1 MTTWLVT
8 VYSPYDLSESNI
20 RVEAEKSEDARKAA
34 IGRTTTDLHG
44 NSFEIDNDHII
55 SVYPFRAIQALPYK
69 TYQTDPAE
77 KPPSWLLGAEVIE
90 DRPLPL
96 GARPVGSPTLSEIIP
111 NALTTILYLQ
121 PVSSPDYP
129 EMRFHIQYR
138 RDIFTK
144 FLQEAKRIKK
154 QGKIPEA
161 VLYLVEHAPGI
172 TVRMIADLL
181 EIGYWTA
188 YREVAKYA
196 KPTKEQAQLVLGELS
211 DSAQMENWLPKEQE
225 ERTLGLERL
234 FALPKTEMPKV
245 VLGQL
250 WRKQVT
256 LYPVKPKSEN
266 ELLAEARRIYTLEG
280 FFPNA
285 QEMEKIREQIQR
297 QTDAQRR
304 QSIEFYL
311 SKKSPS

>member
-1 MTTWLVT
+1 MATWLVT
-8 VYSPYDLSESNI
+8 VYSPYDLSETNV
-20 RVEAEKSEDARKAA
+20 RVEATTSEEARKAA
-34 IGRTTTDLHG
+34 VGRTTTDLHG
-44 NSFEIDNDHII
+44 NDFEIDEDHII
-55 SVYPFRAIQALPYK
+55 SVYPFKPIKPVPYK
-69 TYQTDPAE
+69 TYPTDPSE
-77 KPPSWLLGAEVIE
+77 KPPSWLLGADVLE
-90 DRPLPL
+90 DRPLPV
-96 GARPVGSPTLSEIIP
+96 GARPVGSPTLSEVIP
-111 NALTTILYLQ
+111 NALTTVLYSQ
-121 PVSSPDYP
+121 PVASPEYP
-129 EMRFHIQYR
+129 DIRLHIQYR

-154 QGKIPEA
+154 IGKIPEA

-196 KPTKEQAQLVLGELS
+196 RPTKDQAILVLEELS
-211 DSAQMENWLPKEQE
+211 DSAKMESWLPKEEE
-225 ERTLGLERL
+225 ERTLGLEQL
-234 FALPKTEMPKV
+234 FKLPREAPPKIV
-245 VLGQL
+245 FGQL

-256 LYPVKPKSEN
+256 LYPVKHKTED

-280 FFPNA
+280 FFPTPDEWERTKELIA
-285 QEMEKIREQIQR
+285 K

-311 SKKSPS
+311 AKKSS